1 MVQSLTAV
9 AQENSTLGRE
19 VHGKNP
25 ACNLGRHSTAESQ
38 TGGPMKGV
46 WAKGKRKE
54 ELYSS
59 SNNSSI

>member
-38 TGGPMKGV
+38 TGG
-46 WAKGKRKE
+46 RKE
-54 ELYSS
+54 
-59 SNNSSI
+59 N